1 VTQQLSGASWP
12 PASGTEHLQF
22 EDPMMAL
29 NDPSGSTNGFERGNH
44 IDRVLLIAGCAGEPS
59 FRSLAAPASPLRLH
73 RGEPEKETPML
84 IMVFTCIVVVT
95 TLLPGAAG
103 AQERLAPLSRE
114 DAIRMAL
121 ERNPTLQAKQRELQS
136 VRANETTAALWPNPT
151 FNYLAEQF
159 GATGQPQYTVSVG
172 QTIETGGKR
181 GRRIESARA
190 ATRVTGYE
198 LEDVRRQVIFQTQK
212 AFTDVLVA
220 QASQALAAANLTTL
234 DELER
239 IQRLRAEHGDIS
251 QLDLNRIQ
259 IQRFTFERDAADAA
273 QAVQAAKIALRSVV
287 GAGVLTEPV
296 EVSGELT
303 FRDLSLTREGLYQL
317 AVMNRP
323 DLRAAQAAF
332 EKAQADVNLARAN
345 AWWDVT
351 PLVEYQRIQNDN
363 TIGFGISLPIRIF
376 DRNQGEI
383 ARAKA
388 EVQRLSAVSRAAAI
402 QALAEVDT
410 AWSVA
415 MTERDKVH
423 RLREIYLPKARQA
436 RDTVEFAYR
445 RGGLSLLDFLDAQRA
460 YRETALG
467 EIQAV
472 GNYES
477 ALNQLES
484 AVGASLDEP
493 RSR

>member
-1 VTQQLSGASWP
+1 
-12 PASGTEHLQF
+12 
-22 EDPMMAL
+22 
-29 NDPSGSTNGFERGNH
+29 
-44 IDRVLLIAGCAGEPS
+44 
-59 FRSLAAPASPLRLH
+59 
-73 RGEPEKETPML
+73 ML
-84 IMVFTCIVVVT
+84 IVVFTCIVVVT

-103 AQERLAPLSRE
+103 AEERLTPLTRD

-121 ERNPTLQAKQRELQS
+121 ERNPTLRAKQLELQS
-136 VRANETTAALWPNPT
+136 VRANETTAALRPNPT
-151 FNYLAEQF
+151 LNYLAEQF
-159 GATGQPQYTVSVG
+159 GAAGQQPQYTVSLG

-220 QASQALAAANLTTL
+220 QASRTLAAANLTTL

-251 QLDLNRIQ
+251 QLELNRIQ
-259 IQRFTFERDAADAA
+259 LQRFAFERDAADAA
-273 QAVQAAKIALRSVV
+273 QAVEAAKIALRSLV
-287 GAGVLTEPV
+287 GAGVLTDQL
-296 EVSGELT
+296 EVVGELT
-303 FRDLSLTREGLYQL
+303 FRDVSLTREDLYRL

-351 PLVEYQRIQNDN
+351 PLLEYQRIQNDN
-363 TIGFGISLPIRIF
+363 TFGFGISLPIRIF

-383 ARAKA
+383 ARTKA
-388 EVQRLSAVSRAAAI
+388 EVQRSSAVSRAVGI

-415 MTERDKVH
+415 TTEREKVR

-460 YRETALG
+460 YRETALS

-493 RSR
+493 SSRDLK